1 MMPKNLPELAHPSGE
16 QPPVGSL
23 VGPAAEIA
31 PSTDVVIDSYAGRVH
46 VEWATDAPVTPLG
59 QLPFFIDF
67 LKTAGLFDSWVDDCP
82 LAYTSSNR
90 PQTRDVLG
98 TVMLSFLS
106 GHRRYAHIAA
116 LRSDGVLPD
125 LLGMKKVVSED
136 AVRRAFAAIEEGAG
150 CAWLQRHLDKCSMP
164 LLGED
169 WILDVDTTVK
179 LLYGHQEGAVIGY
192 NPTKPG
198 RPSHSYHTYIMGN
211 LRLVL
216 GVEVHAGNESMSKHT
231 ASGLWAML
239 DRIGHNHWP
248 VLLRGD
254 CGFGNEPVMVGAEQ
268 RGLPYLFK
276 LRLTANVKKA
286 IERAM
291 RDTGW
296 SDAGHGWQ
304 GKKGQLRLTGWSRQR
319 QIVMLRRRLGG
330 KPTVTKENEHGQ
342 LLLGFAEV
350 GPGKEVY
357 EYAAL
362 VSPLDVEILTFGQ
375 LYRDRADAENN
386 FDELKNQWG
395 WGGFTTQDLHRCRL
409 MASSMALI
417 YDWWNLF
424 VRLVEPDRHMEAIT
438 SRPLFM
444 HAIAAKTRHAGQTT
458 LRIASSHAKA
468 NWAADVLAKAAA
480 FLRDLLSNA
489 EQLTSEQ
496 RWSEILSYAMRKY
509 LKGRKLRA
517 PPRLAPA

>member
-1 MMPKNLPELAHPSGE
+1 MSFPVPSH
-16 QPPVGSL
+16 PVGDQPVVASKL
-23 VGPAAEIA
+23 EPAVEIA
-31 PSTDVVIDSYAGRVH
+31 APSEVFIDSYAGRVH
-46 VEWATDAPVTPLG
+46 VEWDTEVPLTPLG
-59 QLPFFIDF
+59 QLPFFVDY
-67 LKTAGLFDSWVDDCP
+67 LKVSGLFDGWVADCP

-116 LRSDGVLPD
+116 LRGDGVLPE

-136 AVRRAFAAIEEGAG
+136 AVRRAYAAIAEQAG
-150 CAWLQRHLDKCSMP
+150 LAWLDRHLERCTAP
-164 LLGED
+164 LLGEA

-179 LLYGHQEGAVIGY
+179 LLYGHQEGAVVGY
-192 NPTKPG
+192 NPTRPG
-198 RPSHSYHTYIMGN
+198 RPSHSYHTYILGN
-211 LRLVL
+211 LRLIL
-216 GVEVHAGNESMSKHT
+216 GVEVHAGNEHMSKHT
-231 ASGLWAML
+231 GPGLWAML
-239 DRIGHNHWP
+239 DRIGRNHWP

-254 CGFGNEPVMVGAEQ
+254 SGFGNEPVMVEAER

-286 IERAM
+286 INRAM
-291 RDTGW
+291 SDRDW
-296 SDAGHGWQ
+296 RDAGHGWQ
-304 GKKGQLRLTGWSRQR
+304 GKKKAIRLIGWSRQR
-319 QIVMLRRRLGG
+319 RIVMLRRRLGG
-330 KPTVTKENEHGQ
+330 PPEVTQDNAHGQ

-350 GPGKEVY
+350 GPNKEMY

-362 VSPLDVEILTFGQ
+362 VTSLDDEILTFGQ

-409 MASSMALI
+409 MAASMALI
-417 YDWWNLF
+417 YNWWNLF

-458 LRIASSHAKA
+458 LRIVSSHAKA
-468 NWAADVLAKAAA
+468 SWAAEVLAKAAA
-480 FLRDLLSNA
+480 FLRDLLASA
-489 EQLTSEQ
+489 EQLTDEQ
-496 RWSEILSYAMRKY
+496 LWYEILSYAMRKY

-517 PPRLAPA
+517 PPRRATA